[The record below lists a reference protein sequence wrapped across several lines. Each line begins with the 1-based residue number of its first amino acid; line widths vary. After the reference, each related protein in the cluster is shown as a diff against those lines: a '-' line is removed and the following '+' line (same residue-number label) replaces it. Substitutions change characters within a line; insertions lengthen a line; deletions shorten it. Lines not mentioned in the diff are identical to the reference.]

1 MAIYAMRIPYFISF
15 YSSVIL
21 VLGGLACQDPRA
33 ETYGWA
39 SVLMAM
45 AVVLILV
52 GVVDVV
58 AVHRRGTGGV

>member
-1 MAIYAMRIPYFISF
+1 MRIPYFISF

-21 VLGGLACQDPRA
+21 VLGGLACQDHRA
-33 ETYGWA
+33 DTYGWA
-39 SVLMAM
+39 SVLMGF

-58 AVHRRGTGGV
+58 AVHRRRPGGL